1 MRPISEL
8 DGLLRSQLEGAR
20 WESSGHFTLSVEK
33 AIELLAGAQLPRPS
47 QWILKVVQGAVA
59 SRATGLDIRL
69 TRVDSQVRWQ
79 GDPLGSPEEVV
90 QALLRADVE
99 GLRGLDALKRGL
111 WTVSLAGQRPF
122 KLSLPGASQSLLW
135 TGDGIELLPCS
146 PADQFQLIVSHFGLE
161 ERGADRQRR
170 DSEAAEE
177 NATLLKELAD
187 AAFVCPI
194 PLQVDGRRLDA
205 LQGAPYHGQS
215 PLDNAFFLGLAA
227 VESPSW
233 SLPPATFLEA
243 DKAPS
248 GTIGKAM
255 PLSIAYP
262 CETTALA
269 TMLTVHL
276 KTESRGRGTSIAVRK
291 ELCRIFWILDGV
303 VVHREQLDRDP
314 GCVSCA
320 LFASAQGLEL
330 DLSGFQL
337 RDTPAYRQRRDLI
350 VRAAPQ
356 TWGEAR
362 IDLEPAIQNSSR
374 VGRIIG
380 AMVVGGSLLTLN
392 PLTAG
397 VGMLAG
403 AMLWQS
409 GELERGIQQTFRES
423 LEELKH
429 QWP

>member
-69 TRVDSQVRWQ
+69 TRADSQVRWQ

-215 PLDNAFFLGLAA
+215 PLDNAFFLGLARWSHQA
-227 VESPSW
+227 GRFPQPPFSRRTRPPRVRLEKRCPSRLLIPARQQLWPPCSPC
-233 SLPPATFLEA
+233 
-243 DKAPS
+243 
-248 GTIGKAM
+248 I
-255 PLSIAYP
+255 
-262 CETTALA
+262 
-269 TMLTVHL
+269 
-276 KTESRGRGTSIAVRK
+276 
-291 ELCRIFWILDGV
+291 
-303 VVHREQLDRDP
+303 
-314 GCVSCA
+314 
-320 LFASAQGLEL
+320 
-330 DLSGFQL
+330 
-337 RDTPAYRQRRDLI
+337 
-350 VRAAPQ
+350 
-356 TWGEAR
+356 
-362 IDLEPAIQNSSR
+362 
-374 VGRIIG
+374 
-380 AMVVGGSLLTLN
+380 
-392 PLTAG
+392 
-397 VGMLAG
+397 
-403 AMLWQS
+403 
-409 GELERGIQQTFRES
+409 
-423 LEELKH
+423 
-429 QWP
+429 